1 KMDSRTK
8 VLIRCRNRLLAQLIH
23 RMLSKKT
30 EFDAVALE
38 GQFGPMDCGH
48 SPARSVVVLDSLDF
62 FLERSKADS
71 SRGSDAGAVKYLLI
85 AMEDDHGDF
94 LAAVR
99 CGVLGYVL
107 QDASAA
113 DILAAVRAVAA
124 GQATCPPG
132 YMAVLFNYIAGRS
145 DKSRKGRGRGQW
157 GLTRREQQ
165 VIPLIGRGL
174 TNKEIAAHFNLSE
187 RTVKNH
193 IHRILKKV
201 GASDRLDLYEVWQN
215 RAAPTGGT
223 MAN

>member
-1 KMDSRTK
+1 MDSRTK
-8 VLIRCRNRLLAQLIH
+8 VLIRCRNRLLAQLIL

-30 EFDAVALE
+30 EFDPIAVE
-38 GQFGPMDCGH
+38 GQFDAIEQVH
-48 SPARSVVVLDSLDF
+48 STATSVVVLDSLEL
-62 FLERSKADS
+62 FLDRSKAEC
-71 SRGSDAGAVKYLLI
+71 SRGSHGGAARYLLI

-99 CGVLGYVL
+99 CGVLGYLL

-132 YMAVLFNYIAGRS
+132 YMSVLFNYVAGRTQ
-145 DKSRKGRGRGQW
+145 KSRSGLGRGQW

-187 RTVKNH
+187 RTVKSH

-215 RAAPTGGT
+215 RIGPPGGS